1 MPRSVALADIQRLYE
16 TYGAEVRQTL
26 GRLAPGLDADDLLQE
41 VFLIAISRPERLR
54 SAKSPR
60 AWLFGIAVKLAATR
74 ARSARLR
81 RFFGLETAGEVPA
94 VDAPS
99 RSVEQRDAQRAV
111 ARALESVSVPKREAF
126 VLFELQGLSGEEV
139 AEALN
144 IPLKTVWTRLHH
156 ARKEVIQALE
166 RQLLVESRT
175 SGLAREEIRP

>member
-1 MPRSVALADIQRLYE
+1 
-16 TYGAEVRQTL
+16 
-26 GRLAPGLDADDLLQE
+26 
-41 VFLIAISRPERLR
+41 
-54 SAKSPR
+54 
-60 AWLFGIAVKLAATR
+60 
-74 ARSARLR
+74 
-81 RFFGLETAGEVPA
+81 VPA